1 MANATTRE
9 TRGVGSRTDGVLL
22 RTVENCA
29 TREFGDYVGAVV
41 SDVLHAEGV
50 ADPRA
55 GEWYDTPQA
64 VAVCDAVD
72 ERVGPNTIERV
83 GRRLPVV
90 VEWPAGVRT
99 IGDALGALGDVYD
112 DLHAGDVG
120 TLTFE
125 PTDASAGRLVSTTPY
140 PTAFDEGLVHGVG
153 REFGQGAG
161 FVTVERAVETSAGET
176 VFDCRWWEAPERR

>member
-9 TRGVGSRTDGVLL
+9 TGGAGSRTDGVLL

-29 TREFGDYVGAVV
+29 AREFGDYVGAVV
-41 SDVLHAEGV
+41 SEVLRAEGV

-55 GEWYDTPQA
+55 GEWYDTA
-64 VAVCDAVD
+64 HAAAVCEAVD
-72 ERVGPNTIERV
+72 ERVGLNTIERV

-99 IGDALGALGDVYD
+99 IGDALAALDDVYENLHDGDAGALE
-112 DLHAGDVG
+112 
-120 TLTFE
+120 FE
-125 PTDASAGRLVSTTPY
+125 PTDAAAGRLASTTPY
-140 PTAFDEGLVHGVG
+140 PTAFDEGLIHGVG

-161 FVTVERAVETSAGET
+161 FVTVERARENSEGAT
-176 VFDCRWWEAPERR
+176 VYDCRWWEAPERR